1 MSDRTTLKNLDASP
15 EHESSQLNE
24 LRASK
29 DLASKP
35 ENSDRPPAPATDL
48 SQVSI
53 AAAGVERLSAQ
64 PDKRI
69 LRPGHQH
76 TSAAGRSAEGV
87 SRRDRST
94 GQIGVF
100 KNPYYPYQGNALDRF
115 VALIANIFK
124 VLEKLLLKLLGG
136 GDAPMPKHAPKT
148 SQAKKDPVS
157 EQELERKKQK
167 EREAKQRELG
177 THRS

>member
-1 MSDRTTLKNLDASP
+1 MSDRTTLKNLDAAP
-15 EHESSQLNE
+15 EQESSQLNE

-29 DLASKP
+29 DLAAKP
-35 ENSDRPPAPATDL
+35 ETCDRPFAPATDL

-53 AAAGVERLSAQ
+53 AAAGVERLSAR

-69 LRPGHQH
+69 IRSGHQPAS
-76 TSAAGRSAEGV
+76 TTEQSAAEAPRKA
-87 SRRDRST
+87 RST
-94 GQIGVF
+94 GEVGVF

-115 VALIANIFK
+115 VALIANICK

-148 SQAKKDPVS
+148 TQAKKDPVS
-157 EQELERKKQK
+157 EQELEKKKQK

-177 THRS
+177 LHRS